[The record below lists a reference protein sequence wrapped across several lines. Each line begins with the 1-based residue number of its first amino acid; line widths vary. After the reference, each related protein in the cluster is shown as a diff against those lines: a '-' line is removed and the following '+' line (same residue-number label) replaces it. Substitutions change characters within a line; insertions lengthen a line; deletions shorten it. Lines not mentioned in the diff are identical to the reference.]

1 MASWEPV
8 VLGEAV
14 AEYELFL
21 QSCRDNG
28 TEARHSM
35 SAVVRA
41 CDSLQYDITLW
52 SNFPDARPVWLHKVR
67 DQQYAGFCSVTY
79 CSDVLL
85 GRTEDWLSEASAA
98 GGMTVPAEPC
108 VC

>member
-28 TEARHSM
+28 TVRHSM

-67 DQQYAGFCSVTY
+67 D
-79 CSDVLL
+79 LL
-85 GRTEDWLSEASAA
+85 AITSAPAMHGGRQLVSARFPETSA
-98 GGMTVPAEPC
+98 WI
-108 VC
+108 